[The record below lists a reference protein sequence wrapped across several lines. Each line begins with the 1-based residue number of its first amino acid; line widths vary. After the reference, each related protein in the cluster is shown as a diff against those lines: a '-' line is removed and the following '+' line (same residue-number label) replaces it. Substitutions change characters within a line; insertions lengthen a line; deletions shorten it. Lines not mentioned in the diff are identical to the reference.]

1 MAHGAKIGFKLHV
14 KIRTFFIICGEK
26 ESFIIFMHPRENG
39 RKTSP
44 LILGS
49 NTAVIFPTQAQPEIV

>member
-1 MAHGAKIGFKLHV
+1 MAHEAKIGFKLHG
-14 KIRTFFIICGEK
+14 KIRTFFFIWGEK
-26 ESFIIFMHPRENG
+26 ESFMHPRENG

-49 NTAVIFPTQAQPEIV
+49 NTAVIFPTPPQAQPEIV